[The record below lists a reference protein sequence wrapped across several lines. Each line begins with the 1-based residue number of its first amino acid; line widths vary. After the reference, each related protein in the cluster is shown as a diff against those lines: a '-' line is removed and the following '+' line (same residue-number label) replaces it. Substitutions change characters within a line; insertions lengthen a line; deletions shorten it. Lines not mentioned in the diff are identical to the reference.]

1 MNTNTASHF
10 DIDCPW
16 CSGPMEAA
24 TESHVGDALACPA
37 CSIVV
42 DLAADPVAVPVALAA

>member
-1 MNTNTASHF
+1 MKTHLELDF

-16 CSGPMEAA
+16 CSGPMTAA
-24 TESHVGDALACPA
+24 SDGAGDSLACPT

-42 DLAADPVAVPVALAA
+42 ELAADPSTASVALAA